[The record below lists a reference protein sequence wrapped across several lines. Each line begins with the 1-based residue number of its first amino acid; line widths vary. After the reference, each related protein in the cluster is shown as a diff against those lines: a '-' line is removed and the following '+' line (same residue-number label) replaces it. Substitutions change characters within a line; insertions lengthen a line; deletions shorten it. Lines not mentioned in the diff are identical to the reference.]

1 MPPIETVNRAD
12 KENTDMETDFV
23 KVPNFDP
30 HESTVFK
37 NTSIPVFQDRE
48 NKGDSFSQI
57 LNDIDD
63 DLRINGNSLNQAHAE
78 AIIPHK
84 EISPLFGLGS
94 LGNDLFVSYSVSR
107 TPTLVPPLH

>member
-57 LNDIDD
+57 LKDIDD
-63 DLRINGNSLNQAHAE
+63 DLKINGNSLNQAHAE

-94 LGNDLFVSYSVSR
+94 LGNDLFVS
-107 TPTLVPPLH
+107 